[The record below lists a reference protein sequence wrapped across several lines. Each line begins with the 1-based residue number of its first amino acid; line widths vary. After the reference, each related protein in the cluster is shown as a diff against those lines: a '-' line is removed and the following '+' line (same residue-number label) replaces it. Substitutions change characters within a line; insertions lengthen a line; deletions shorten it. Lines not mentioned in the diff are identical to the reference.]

1 MVCGLWSVVWSVVCL
16 TLSSIRYTVQLVY
29 LASAAKAG
37 NFPLQAPPTTHHCFP
52 SYPSLPLDLHLGWIR
67 SAPLG
72 GSMGDFGFQGRRWR
86 WLDSLDS
93 PRTDRGSI
101 AALKPGAGQ
110 ADSLGLGL
118 RQRQKTLREAD

>member
-1 MVCGLWSVVWSVVCL
+1 VVCL

-37 NFPLQAPPTTHHCFP
+37 NFPLQAPPTAHIASHP
-52 SYPSLPLDLHLGWIR
+52 ILDSLSLPLDLHLGWRR

-86 WLDSLDS
+86 WLDSLDG
-93 PRTDRGSI
+93 PRADRGSI

-118 RQRQKTLREAD
+118 RQRQKTLRGAD